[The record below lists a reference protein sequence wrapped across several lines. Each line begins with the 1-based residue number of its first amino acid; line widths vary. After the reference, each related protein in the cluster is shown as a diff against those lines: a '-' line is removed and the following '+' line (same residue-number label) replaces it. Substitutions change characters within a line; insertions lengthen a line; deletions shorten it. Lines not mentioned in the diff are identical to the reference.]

1 MPDTSG
7 CCVCSALFRR
17 ISLRGAMAP
26 EWYPWSISQ
35 GPGKVAKCPSWSP
48 GAPSRRHTRAACYLR
63 PGPARPWYELDKSRL
78 CRGPVVTPAR
88 RWSKEIEVERF
99 TLRLALL
106 NEPLPSLTDSDKARV
121 TTRDHPVGNVVVEG
135 RWIGLRETL

>member
-48 GAPSRRHTRAACYLR
+48 GALSRRHTRAACYLR

-78 CRGPVVTPAR
+78 CRGPGSSADCIAVAATA
-88 RWSKEIEVERF
+88 
-99 TLRLALL
+99 
-106 NEPLPSLTDSDKARV
+106 EPVIDSAILPSESKGPPQPQDVTKKEVGARDEA
-121 TTRDHPVGNVVVEG
+121 RGG
-135 RWIGLRETL
+135 